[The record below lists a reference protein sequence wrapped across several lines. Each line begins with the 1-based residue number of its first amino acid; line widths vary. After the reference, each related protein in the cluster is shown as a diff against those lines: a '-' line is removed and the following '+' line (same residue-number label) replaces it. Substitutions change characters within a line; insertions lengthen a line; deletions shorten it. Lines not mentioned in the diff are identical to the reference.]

1 MKLRVPQ
8 ALAIEH
14 RELHAQIE
22 AAVKSAGETGA
33 AARALVE
40 AVRPHFLKEEKYALR
55 PLGALATLAKG
66 KLPPGARFLQAQS
79 EQLREYFPTMLAE
92 HRRIL
97 AAAKRLAAAARK
109 ERKLAHVRFAAR
121 LQLHVQAE
129 ETVLYP
135 AAILIGDYLRL
146 RSSPWAR

>member
-1 MKLRVPQ
+1 MRLRVPQ

-14 RELHAQIE
+14 RELQAQIM
-22 AAVKSAGETGA
+22 AAVKSGGETA
-33 AARALVE
+33 KAARALVE
-40 AVRPHFLKEEKYALR
+40 AVRPHFVKEEKYALR
-55 PLGALATLAKG
+55 PLGALAMLAKG

-92 HRRIL
+92 HKAIL
-97 AAAKRLAAAARK
+97 AAGQRLAAAARK
-109 ERKLAHVRFAAR
+109 EHKLAHVGFAAR
-121 LQLHVQAE
+121 LQLHLLAE

-146 RSSPWAR
+146 RTSPWGR